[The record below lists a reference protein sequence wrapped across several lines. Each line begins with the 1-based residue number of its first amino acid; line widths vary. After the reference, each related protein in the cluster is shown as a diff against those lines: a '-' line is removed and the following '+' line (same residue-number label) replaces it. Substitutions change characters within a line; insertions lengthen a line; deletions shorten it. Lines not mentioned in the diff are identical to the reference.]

1 MKRLS
6 FIICISVGLVS
17 FSQERCATPPRDEE
31 SSERF
36 EKWIQSK
43 IQTKKSLLQA
53 NAQRQA
59 AEIYYIPVVFHIIHQ
74 GEPIGSGDNISTDR
88 ILEQLETLNQDFGKM
103 NPRRND
109 IVPSVFEPVEA
120 DVEIQFVLARQD
132 PDGLPTDGI
141 VRVEGTAA
149 KYFFPGNTTLKPLSY
164 WPSEDYL
171 NIWVANVYPNT
182 YGWATFPVTDLG
194 GLEGEGETNP
204 ARDGVVIDSEYI
216 GINPLASGEFA
227 SFGQTLTH
235 EVGHFLGLIHVW
247 GDGNC
252 SQDDFC
258 ADTPDQD
265 GDNGGLSNCSYPGF
279 DSCTD
284 DSLADMFMNFMDFS
298 DDQCMAMFTNDQKAR
313 MRTVMENSPRRLSLR
328 TSPGLEFPAPPDY
341 DMALLEITDIPLA
354 ICETSLEAQLNFRN
368 IGNESVTSFT
378 FSYEQNGIIQSQTIS
393 GLMLASGASTTVSFP
408 LNFQT
413 EGLQQMS
420 WTITEVNELE
430 DENALNNAGFR
441 FTVVSTENME
451 VPFRENFENGPW
463 ISNSVSGLSEWQSSS
478 SSGDES
484 MMVAAFEST
493 GEIES
498 WLISPSFSLADFSE
512 AGLFFKMS
520 YGINTNA
527 PSADDQLTLLMST
540 TCTEGF
546 EDVWTRDLNDL
557 DFDDTSSEWSAAPK
571 ENWLEQFVDLSD
583 YAGEDEVRIA
593 FAFKNDGGNTFFL
606 DDIELTNNADDDQPR
621 LPLGQFVTYPN
632 PARESFKVTVSL
644 QNRETVSIQ
653 LYDISGS
660 MVFEETVQD
669 VLNQT
674 LSINTGLHYGTY
686 FLRIRGG
693 GINQVQRILI
703 GR

>member
-1 MKRLS
+1 MKALS
-6 FIICISVGLVS
+6 FIICFVIGCVS
-17 FSQERCATPPRDEE
+17 FSQERCATPPRNEA
-31 SSERF
+31 STERF
-36 EKWIQSK
+36 ENWIQGK
-43 IQTKKSLLQA
+43 IQRKKTLLA
-53 NAQRQA
+53 TNAHRQA

-74 GEPIGSGDNISTDR
+74 GEPIGFGDNIPTDR
-88 ILEQLETLNQDFGKM
+88 IIEQLDALNQDFGKM

-109 IVPSVFEPVEA
+109 VVPSAFEAVEA
-120 DVEIQFVLARQD
+120 DVEIQFVFARQD

-141 VRVEGTAA
+141 VRIEGTQS
-149 KYFFPGNTTLKPLSY
+149 KYSFPGNTTLKPLSY

-194 GLEGEGETNP
+194 GLEGDGETNP

-216 GINPLASGEFA
+216 GINPSASGEFA

-235 EVGHFLGLIHVW
+235 EVGHFLGLIHIW

-252 SQDDFC
+252 ERDDFC

-265 GDNGGLSNCSYPGF
+265 GDNGGQSNCSYPSF
-279 DSCTD
+279 DSCPD
-284 DSLADMFMNFMDFS
+284 DSFADMFMNFMDYS
-298 DDQCMAMFTNDQKAR
+298 DDQCMAMFTNDQKFR

-341 DMALLEITDIPLA
+341 DMALLEITGIPLA
-354 ICETSLEAQLNFRN
+354 VCETSLSAQLNFRN
-368 IGNESVTSFT
+368 VGNETVSSF
-378 FSYEQNGIIQSQTIS
+378 SLNYEQNGITQSEIIS
-393 GLMLASGASTTVSFP
+393 GLMLASGASTIINFP
-408 LNFQT
+408 INFQA

-420 WTITEVNELE
+420 WTITEVNGLE
-430 DENALNNAGFR
+430 DENQLNNAGFS

-451 VPFRENFENGPW
+451 TPFRENFENGPW
-463 ISNSVSGLSEWQSSS
+463 ISNSVAGLSEWQSST

-484 MMVAAFEST
+484 MTVAAFEST
-493 GEIES
+493 SEVES
-498 WLISPSFSLADFSE
+498 WLISPSFSLAGFSE
-512 AGLFFKMS
+512 AGLFFSMS

-527 PSADDQLTLLMST
+527 PSANDQLTLLVST

-546 EDVWTRDLNDL
+546 EEVWTRDLNDL
-557 DFDDTSSEWSAAPK
+557 DFDNSSGAWSPDTK
-571 ENWLEQFVDLSD
+571 ENWLEQFVNLSD
-583 YAGEDEVRIA
+583 YVGEEEIRIA
-593 FAFKNDGGNTFFL
+593 FVFKNDGGNNFFL
-606 DDIELTNNADDDQPR
+606 DDIELTNNGDKDQPR
-621 LPLGQFVTYPN
+621 LQQGKFVAYPN
-632 PARESFKVTVSL
+632 PARESFKVTISL
-644 QNRETVSIQ
+644 PDRETVSVQ
-653 LYDISGS
+653 LFDISGS
-660 MVFEETVQD
+660 VVFEETVQD

-674 LSINTGLHYGTY
+674 LTINTGQQYGTY